1 MARSFEISFSFLN
14 TILNLTH
21 IEETYAGDH
30 GRVKLVMK
38 QKLHIVNS

>member
-30 GRVKLVMK
+30 GRVKLVTK